1 MEQGYVKSV
10 VWHLRQNF
18 IIILPVNYP
27 SAFADIV
34 LVHFQIIGQDHI
46 NQTLVT
52 APNSSEWRT
61 SALHRSSRGSMRLGD
76 ASLVAVWEEATIHSS
91 GS

>member
-18 IIILPVNYP
+18 TIILPVNYP

-34 LVHFQIIGQDHI
+34 LVHFQIAQSNPG
-46 NQTLVT
+46 NRS
-52 APNSSEWRT
+52 NSSEWPLQ
-61 SALHRSSRGSMRLGD
+61 SIWS
-76 ASLVAVWEEATIHSS
+76 
-91 GS
+91 

>member
-34 LVHFQIIGQDHI
+34 LVHFQIPF

-61 SALHRSSRGSMRLGD
+61 SSK
-76 ASLVAVWEEATIHSS
+76 E
-91 GS
+91 

>member
-34 LVHFQIIGQDHI
+34 LVHFQIIAVQDI
-46 NQTLVT
+46 N
-52 APNSSEWRT
+52 
-61 SALHRSSRGSMRLGD
+61 
-76 ASLVAVWEEATIHSS
+76 
-91 GS
+91 

>member
-34 LVHFQIIGQDHI
+34 LVHFQIIVLVQVQF

-52 APNSSEWRT
+52 APNSEW
-61 SALHRSSRGSMRLGD
+61 
-76 ASLVAVWEEATIHSS
+76 
-91 GS
+91 